1 MAFRTVIRRLAG
13 GHFTRRARP
22 RRSCLKIPDSG
33 RREQNANLGARRIF
47 PTILHHERT
56 GNLPLVSRFFVD
68 RSSHGRSH
76 RDGNKD
82 SLGLTR
88 DFERR
93 IADQRGMQF
102 VGRGYFS
109 LARYDRSTAV
119 RRFGVLLDR
128 VECFSKVEAD
138 CVVAFAPRVDD
149 RFPVREAS
157 SPSVSFSFP
166 AASPRTIAPENPARY
181 IR

>member
-1 MAFRTVIRRLAG
+1 MRDLAVRVSKSQTVAEESRTRI
-13 GHFTRRARP
+13 
-22 RRSCLKIPDSG
+22 SG
-33 RREQNANLGARRIF
+33 RVGFSRRFCITRGQGIFLSSAISCEQ
-47 PTILHHERT
+47 RT
-56 GNLPLVSRFFVD
+56 FFVSRFFVD